1 MLYVSQTYWKT
12 YGAIGNRSHFEHQ
25 LQWDSNTRIKTR
37 SIMDSLS
44 GNKALSDLDLLPSP
58 ALLQLHLQLE
68 VPEGAS
74 QGIPNTIP
82 MQVQS
87 RVEKLFNS
95 SLNKRWTQLLVSGH
109 NIPDG
114 CSCCKPSSP
123 PHRLSHSPI
132 GQFGPR
138 GQAYP
143 PML

>member
-1 MLYVSQTYWKT
+1 
-12 YGAIGNRSHFEHQ
+12 
-25 LQWDSNTRIKTR
+25 
-37 SIMDSLS
+37 MDSLS

-114 CSCCKPSSP
+114 CS
-123 PHRLSHSPI
+123 
-132 GQFGPR
+132 
-138 GQAYP
+138 
-143 PML
+143 